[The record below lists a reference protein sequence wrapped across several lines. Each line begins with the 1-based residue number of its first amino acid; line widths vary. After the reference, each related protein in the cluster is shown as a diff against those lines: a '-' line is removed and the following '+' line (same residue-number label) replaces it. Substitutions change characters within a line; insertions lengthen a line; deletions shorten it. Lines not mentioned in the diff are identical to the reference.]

1 MSEYTFEEIIMNPEV
16 PGLEDIIG
24 KEVYYSDAPLYCL
37 RLANNDYR
45 TGILREI
52 RENSYHPFRV
62 ETPKGDTLSFA
73 CIIVHKNRPKFRHT
87 PLKDREENP
96 S

>member
-1 MSEYTFEEIIMNPEV
+1 MSKYTFEEIIMNPEV

-37 RLANNDYR
+37 RLANKTHR
-45 TGILREI
+45 VGILREI
-52 RENSYHPFRV
+52 RESSYHPFRV
-62 ETPKGDTLSFA
+62 ETPGGDVLSFA
-73 CIIVHKNRPKFRHT
+73 CIIVNKK
-87 PLKDREENP
+87 EENL